1 MPVLKLALKMIKLL
15 HNNSCSKSRDV
26 FNYLN
31 ENNIGY
37 ELIDMV
43 NEPLSVVEIQTV
55 LHKLGIGIRDL
66 IRTNEKVFVENYEG
80 RDLSDDEL
88 LHLLE
93 KHPELIQ
100 RPIVI
105 KGSKAVI
112 GRPLEKVKEFVEI

>member
-1 MPVLKLALKMIKLL
+1 MIKLL

-26 FNYLN
+26 FNYLK

-43 NEPLSVVEIQTV
+43 NEPLSAVEIQTV

-66 IRTNEKVFVENYEG
+66 VRTNEKVFVENYEG

-93 KHPELIQ
+93 KHAELIQ

-112 GRPLEKVKEFVEI
+112 GRPLEKVKEFLEI

>member
-1 MPVLKLALKMIKLL
+1 MIKLL
-15 HNNSCSKSRDV
+15 HNNTCSKSRDV

-43 NEPLSVVEIQTV
+43 NEPLSVVEIKTV
-55 LHKLGIGIRDL
+55 LQKLGIGIRDL
-66 IRTNEKVFVENYEG
+66 VRTNEKVFVENYEG
-80 RDLSDDEL
+80 KDLSDHEL

>member
-1 MPVLKLALKMIKLL
+1 MIKLL
-15 HNNSCSKSRDV
+15 HNNNCSKSRDV

-37 ELIDMV
+37 ELIDIV
-43 NEPLSVVEIQTV
+43 SEPLSVIEIKTV
-55 LHKLGIGIRDL
+55 LQKLGIGIRDL
-66 IRTNEKVFVENYEG
+66 VRTNEKVFVENYEG
-80 RDLSDDEL
+80 KDLSDDEL

-100 RPIVI
+100 RPIVV

>member
-1 MPVLKLALKMIKLL
+1 MIKLL
-15 HNNSCSKSRDV
+15 HNNTCSKSRDV

-43 NEPLSVVEIQTV
+43 NEPLSVVEIKTV
-55 LHKLGIGIRDL
+55 LQKLGIGIRDL
-66 IRTNEKVFVENYEG
+66 VRTNEKVFVENYEG
-80 RDLSDDEL
+80 KDLSDDEL

>member
-1 MPVLKLALKMIKLL
+1 MIKLL

-43 NEPLSVVEIQTV
+43 SEPLSVIEIKTV
-55 LHKLGIGIRDL
+55 LQKLGIGIRDL
-66 IRTNEKVFVENYEG
+66 VRTNEKVFVENYEG
-80 RDLSDDEL
+80 KDLSDDEL

-100 RPIVI
+100 RPIVV